1 MNRAEL
7 VTAVAQRAGLTQ
19 SDTDTML
26 NALGDVLV
34 EAVGKGEAV
43 KLPGLMSVERVERA
57 ARTGR
62 NPRTGETMEIAASF
76 GAKLTAGSKLKAAA
90 NGN

>member
-1 MNRAEL
+1 MNRSEL

-19 SDTDTML
+19 SDADSML

-34 EAVGKGEAV
+34 EAVAKGEAV
-43 KLPGLMSVERVERA
+43 KVPGLLTVERVERA

-90 NGN
+90 AGN